1 MRRSVASDASFKCA
15 IDQRSGAIGTSR
27 FTRSKISSRCGD
39 RVVRAPVH
47 RDRHAAL
54 GGPAHDLVVALLVLG
69 RRLGIVVHRKR
80 DALAEPVEVQ
90 AVVAE
95 AHRQQRREALQLGE
109 LAARRLAV
117 QAVGDA
123 HRELAA
129 PPDVEQRLIVGREQV
144 VAAGIDDAREPEPIQ
159 LAEELARALRL
170 APRTSASAADR
181 TAR

>member
-1 MRRSVASDASFKCA
+1 M
-15 IDQRSGAIGTSR
+15 
-27 FTRSKISSRCGD
+27 
-39 RVVRAPVH
+39 
-47 RDRHAAL
+47 
-54 GGPAHDLVVALLVLG
+54 
-69 RRLGIVVHRKR
+69 
-80 DALAEPVEVQ
+80 Q

-95 AHRQQRREALQLGE
+95 AHRQQRREALELGE

-117 QAVGDA
+117 QAVRDA

-159 LAEELARALRL
+159 LAEELARALDLL
-170 APRTSASAADR
+170 ARTSASAADR